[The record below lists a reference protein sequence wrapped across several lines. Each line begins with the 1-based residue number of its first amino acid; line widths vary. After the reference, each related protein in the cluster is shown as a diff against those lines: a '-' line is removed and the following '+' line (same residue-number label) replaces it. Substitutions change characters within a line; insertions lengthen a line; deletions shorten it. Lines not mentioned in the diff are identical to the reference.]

1 MASQRTSDVT
11 SRIMASV
18 KNKNSEAEV
27 KLRHALFARGLR
39 YRVHYP
45 KLIGKPDIVF
55 ARARVV
61 VFVDGDFW
69 HGNAWKLRHMSS
81 FEEQFR
87 FRSRPDWWEA
97 KIRRNMG
104 RDNVV
109 NERLISEGWRVVRIW
124 ESDVLCNV
132 EACATRVEE
141 VVKAADKPYGDH

>member
-1 MASQRTSDVT
+1 MGSQRPSDIT

-18 KNKNSEAEV
+18 KNKNSEAEL

-55 ARARVV
+55 PRARVV

-69 HGNAWKLRHMSS
+69 HGNAWKLRHMAS

-97 KIRRNMG
+97 KIRRNMD
-104 RDNVV
+104 RDTVV
-109 NERLISEGWRVVRIW
+109 NERLTAEGWCVMRIW
-124 ESDVLCNV
+124 ESDVLRDV
-132 EACATRVEE
+132 EACATRVVE
-141 VVKAADKPYGDH
+141 VVESVMAS